1 MKSVLRT
8 VLKSAGDNVAFR
20 PASAHAAHVGFH
32 WPRRDD
38 EEGSENL
45 DFVMHLLLDPRK
57 VTCVLHL

>member
-20 PASAHAAHVGFH
+20 PASVRAACVGFH

-38 EEGSENL
+38 EEASENL
-45 DFVMHLLLDPRK
+45 DFCYGFA
-57 VTCVLHL
+57 T